1 MTTHHRGRWYWCM
14 QMVACV
20 LVCAAPWQTLQ
31 AHELTETSATLVI
44 RDGGHLSLRLQVP
57 WATVLQARLAPGRP
71 AVELLGQLA
80 AEPAT
85 TFARRYAA
93 VVALIAR
100 DTHALDAQGRSVA
113 FINWQWPKAAEV
125 QEALRRELMARLA
138 DPVNFAHDSRLAATA
153 EVTLQSR
160 ASGQARLRLPTLLGP
175 ALLTV
180 THPREEW
187 LRGGAP
193 SAPFALRH

>member
-1 MTTHHRGRWYWCM
+1 
-14 QMVACV
+14 VAWV
-20 LVCAAPWQTLQ
+20 LVCATPWQTLQ

-80 AEPAT
+80 AEPAP
-85 TFARRYAA
+85 TFARRYSA
-93 VVALIAR
+93 VIALIAR
-100 DTHALDAQGRSVA
+100 DTHALDPQGRPVA
-113 FINWQWPKAAEV
+113 FVHWQWPSAAQV

-138 DPVNFAHDSRLAATA
+138 DPVNFAHQSRLAATA
-153 EVTLQSR
+153 EVTLQAR

-175 ALLTV
+175 ALLTI
-180 THPREEW
+180 TRPREEW

-193 SAPFALRH
+193 SAPFALRD